1 MIKNVIKEIKLTPYG
16 LSPKMNLFFMIF
28 FIIVGTVME
37 LQSYTV
43 MINDASSGSF
53 YLGGVFLFCAAMFPG
68 QMLVS
73 LDVSALVQASPYKK
87 RLQTSMVTQI
97 TLITNLI
104 ALTLMIVLRIIY
116 CAVTRTDF
124 KLGLTS
130 LCMESICGFMIM
142 MFSGVVYKHFIAAI
156 ICLYVFMM
164 AGGMAYNYMC
174 AQVFHGMPVIPLHPV
189 LVLLLC
195 YALFFLAAVLENL
208 IAKLFYKHEISQ
220 LAFGSA
226 MKRCV

>member
-87 RLQTSMVTQI
+87 RLQTSMLTQI

-104 ALTLMIVLRIIY
+104 VLTLMIVLRIIY
-116 CAVTRTDF
+116 CAVMHTDF
-124 KLGLTS
+124 KSGLIS

-142 MFSGVVYKHFIAAI
+142 MFSGVAYKHFIAAI
-156 ICLYVFMM
+156 VCLYACMLIGSM
-164 AGGMAYNYMC
+164 SYNFLI
-174 AQVFHGMPVIPLHPV
+174 AQVFNGMPNISLHPA
-189 LVLLLC
+189 LVVLLC
-195 YALFFLAAVLENL
+195 YALIFLGAVLENL
-208 IAKLFYKHEISQ
+208 IAKLFYKHEISK